1 MAVSAS
7 QTWGETFYNRG
18 TKVGLTGRETH
29 KFKIDDDLDEV
40 TKRNKRE
47 YMHFIVSRTPYIGD
61 INDYIITDTTSAIKN
76 KKSKEI
82 MYFKNLEKIEWA
94 SFLSQS
100 LVWSIIVVFTFCF
113 KKSVLSEPTSELG
126 LI

>member
-1 MAVSAS
+1 
-7 QTWGETFYNRG
+7 
-18 TKVGLTGRETH
+18 
-29 KFKIDDDLDEV
+29 
-40 TKRNKRE
+40 
-47 YMHFIVSRTPYIGD
+47 MHFIVSRTPYIGD

-100 LVWSIIVVFTFCF
+100 LLWSLIVVFTFCF
-113 KKSVLSEPTSELG
+113 KKSVLSGPTSELG